1 MNALQSPILF
11 LDSGIGGLSV
21 MKAAAKLMPHQQFLY
36 AADYAGAPYGTK
48 TEAEIA
54 SRVPALLGRLA
65 ERYNVSL
72 ITIAC
77 NTACTIALSHVRS
90 ALNVPIVGTV
100 PAIKPASLMT
110 KTGVIGLLGTNATI
124 RQPYIDRLKDRFAT
138 DYIMLKHGAPELVHA
153 AEAKMR
159 GEKVDMQIIR
169 NAVQGLTSQE
179 YGSCIDY
186 IILGCTHFPLL
197 VDELLISAPKDIKF
211 LDGAD
216 GIARQIKRLLI
227 ENGTPP
233 IEIDDIETY
242 IASPKHHFI
251 TTGTLADI
259 EAYKP
264 ALYQYGFAE
273 FSTI

>member
-1 MNALQSPILF
+1 MR
-11 LDSGIGGLSV
+11 
-21 MKAAAKLMPHQQFLY
+21 AAAILMPHQQFLY

-48 TEAEIA
+48 SEAEIA

-77 NTACTIALSHVRS
+77 NTACTIALSHVRA

-100 PAIKPASLMT
+100 PAIKPASLRT
-110 KTGVIGLLGTNATI
+110 KTGVIGLLGTDATI

-138 DYIMLKHGAPELVHA
+138 DYIMLKHGAPELVNA

-159 GEKVDMQIIR
+159 GEPVDMAIIE
-169 NAVQGLTSQE
+169 NAIAGLIDQE
-179 YGSCIDY
+179 HGKCIDH
-186 IILGCTHFPLL
+186 IIMGCTHFPLL
-197 VDELLISAPKDIKF
+197 LDELTALASHDIIF

-216 GIARQIKRLLI
+216 GISRQIERLMI
-227 ENGTPP
+227 ANNTPPPVSGTPQ
-233 IEIDDIETY
+233 
-242 IASPKHHFI
+242 HHFI
-251 TTGTLADI
+251 TSGALNDI

-264 ALYQYGFAE
+264 ALQAYGFTQ
-273 FSTI
+273 FSKI

>member
-1 MNALQSPILF
+1 MTSDPSSILF

-36 AADYAGAPYGTK
+36 AADYAGAPYGIK
-48 TEAEIA
+48 SEAEIA

-77 NTACTIALSHVRS
+77 NTACTIALSHVRA
-90 ALNVPIVGTV
+90 ALNLPIVGTV
-100 PAIKPASLMT
+100 PAIKPASLLT
-110 KTGVIGLLGTNATI
+110 KTGVIGLLGTDATI

-138 DYIMLKHGAPELVHA
+138 DYIMLKHGAPELVSA

-159 GEKVDMQIIR
+159 GEQVDQDAIMRAI
-169 NAVQGLTSQE
+169 AGLTGQE
-179 YGSCIDY
+179 HGQCIDH
-186 IILGCTHFPLL
+186 IIMGCTHFPLL
-197 VDELLISAPKDIKF
+197 IDELSLAAPHGINF

-216 GIARQIKRLLI
+216 GIARQIERLMI

-233 IEIDDIETY
+233 AGSGTL
-242 IASPKHHFI
+242 AAPQHHFI
-251 TTGTLADI
+251 TSGSLADI
-259 EAYKP
+259 DAYKP
-264 ALYQYGFAE
+264 ALKGYGFTQ
-273 FSTI
+273 FSQI